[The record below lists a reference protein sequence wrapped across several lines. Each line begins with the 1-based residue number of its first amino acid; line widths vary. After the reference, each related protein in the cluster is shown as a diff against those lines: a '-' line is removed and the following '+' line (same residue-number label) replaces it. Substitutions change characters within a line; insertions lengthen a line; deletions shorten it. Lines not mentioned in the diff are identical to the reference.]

1 MLSEPKE
8 KPESSE
14 EIPMTEKSS
23 VPESQKNIL
32 TELVRPGPDVPKICS
47 CRWVFC
53 YFSCVAM
60 MFVYAVRVDIS
71 VAIVCMVRKKYKNDS
86 MHSNDSECQL
96 PTKDHTEHQAEF
108 EWPEALVAN
117 VLGGF
122 FYGYTISNIPGG
134 ILADKFGGK
143 RVFGTALMLAGI
155 LTILHPAVTRVSGYL
170 TLAIRICTGLV
181 SGPLFPSMHSIWG
194 RWAPPIE
201 RTKLMAICYA
211 GPYMGNIITL
221 MMSGFLC
228 AKGFDNGWGS
238 IFYVFGGATVL
249 CSLVWFYIVYDSPLV
264 HPRITPKEREF
275 LDEAVHAHTTVKS
288 VPWKSIFT
296 SRPMWAII
304 VAHFCYNWCNYTLLT
319 VLPLFMKEV
328 LYFDIKTNGMMS
340 SIPYFG
346 QFLGYT
352 FIGPLADSLENKKIM
367 STRHMRVFLQTISF
381 MGTAAFLIGTS
392 YIHCTEAMVAVALLF
407 FAATFMGFSGG
418 GFFVNHVDIA
428 PSYAGVLFGITNCI
442 SALSGFLSPIV
453 AKALTPNGTQHEWQN
468 VFFVCAGFC
477 AFGALFFGIFAGG
490 TIEEWAIEKGS
501 SYDREKKKSLLLRHT
516 SANAADRK
524 EEKQL

>member
-1 MLSEPKE
+1 MDSTLKE
-8 KPESSE
+8 KAESSE

-23 VPESQKNIL
+23 EPEGHKTDL
-32 TELVRPGPDVPKICS
+32 KELVRPGPDVPKVCS

-71 VAIVCMVRKKYKNDS
+71 VAIVCMVKKKYKNDS
-86 MHSNDSECQL
+86 SYSNETECQL
-96 PTKDHTEHQAEF
+96 PEKSDAAHQAEF
-108 EWPEALVAN
+108 EWPENLVAN

-122 FYGYTISNIPGG
+122 FYGYTASNIPGG
-134 ILADKFGGK
+134 IIADRFGGK
-143 RVFGTALMLAGI
+143 RVFGISLMLAGI
-155 LTILHPAVTRVSGYL
+155 LTLLHPVLTRVSGYL
-170 TLAIRICTGLV
+170 TLALRIGTGFV

-211 GPYMGNIITL
+211 VNLFSYT
-221 MMSGFLC
+221 
-228 AKGFDNGWGS
+228 
-238 IFYVFGGATVL
+238 GGATVL
-249 CSLVWFYIVYDSPLV
+249 FSLTWFYIVYDSPLL
-264 HPRITPKEREF
+264 HPRISIKEREF
-275 LDEAVHAHTTVKS
+275 LHEAVQAHTTVKN
-288 VPWKSIFT
+288 VPWLSIFT
-296 SRPMWAII
+296 SRAMWAII

-352 FIGPLADSLENKKIM
+352 CIGPLADSLENRKIM

-381 MGTAAFLIGTS
+381 LGTAAFLIGTS
-392 YIHCTEAMVAVALLF
+392 YIHCTDAMVAVGLLF
-407 FAATFMGFSGG
+407 FAAAFMGFSGG

-442 SALSGFLSPIV
+442 SALSGFLAPIL
-453 AKALTPNGTQHEWQN
+453 AKGLTPDGTQKQWQN
-468 VFFVCAGFC
+468 VFLVCAGFC
-477 AFGALFFGIFAGG
+477 VFGAIFFAIFAGG
-490 TIEEWAIEKGS
+490 TIEKWAIEKGS
-501 SYDREKKKSLLLRHT
+501 TVDREKKKSLLLRHT
-516 SANAADRK
+516 SENSSNQK